1 MRLPTPRIEPV
12 PESAL
17 TAAQMSALAAIEGA
31 KGKKVFRTVARS
43 AAALDPFMAWASH
56 VLSTRNN
63 LSARQREI
71 VVLRIGF
78 LCRSGYEWTQH
89 VLIGRDAGL
98 TEKEIADIKS
108 GSISTWAAADQA
120 LLQASD
126 ELFNDQFISAQT
138 WERLR
143 ETFNESQC
151 IDVIFTAGTYVMV
164 SMFLNSAGV
173 QLEKGQ
179 NLDPD
184 LDARISKT
192 GAE

>member
-17 TAAQMSALAAIEGA
+17 TTAQMSALAAIEGA
-31 KGKKVFRTVARS
+31 KRKKVFRTVARS

-56 VLSTRNN
+56 VLSTRNS

>member
-1 MRLPTPRIEPV
+1 MT
-12 PESAL
+12 
-17 TAAQMSALAAIEGA
+17 TAQMSALAAIEGA

-56 VLSTRNN
+56 VLSTRNS

>member
-78 LCRSGYEWTQH
+78 LCKSGYEWTQH

-179 NLDPD
+179 HLDPD